1 MSYERSGE
9 YNAPE
14 KKVKHEP
21 TRSRKCGCL
30 YRLRGYV
37 NRETKECWLIIL
49 KEFHNHELVS
59 NLEGSILVGRL
70 RGKDEELVSGFDQ
83 EFGATKEYFNEFE
96 GKKKR
101 LPDEYK
107 ISVQCMSKNKNVKQ
121 R

>member
-1 MSYERSGE
+1 
-9 YNAPE
+9 
-14 KKVKHEP
+14 
-21 TRSRKCGCL
+21 
-30 YRLRGYV
+30 
-37 NRETKECWLIIL
+37 
-49 KEFHNHELVS
+49 
-59 NLEGSILVGRL
+59 VGRL

-121 R
+121 RWHVRDATSGRKVGGAQICSIHQNKM